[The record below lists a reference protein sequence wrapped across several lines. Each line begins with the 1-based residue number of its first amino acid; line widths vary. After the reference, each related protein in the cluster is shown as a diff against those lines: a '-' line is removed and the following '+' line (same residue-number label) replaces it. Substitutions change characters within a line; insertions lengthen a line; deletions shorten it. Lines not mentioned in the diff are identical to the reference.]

1 MTQTFAE
8 ILILVVSTLFAGLIF
23 FVTFVLT
30 PVLNDLDE
38 ATFGHFVT
46 LFYRHATTNVYEIV
60 ASSIT
65 IVAGIPYL
73 FFYHFNHWWFIA
85 GLLVFLASSCV
96 GKILKLP
103 MYKRVAELDAQGGTD
118 KAALAFER
126 RRWNTGN
133 LLYSLFCVAFVA
145 LMVVQLGIG
154 K

>member
-38 ATFGHFVT
+38 ATFGRFVT
-46 LFYRHATTNVYEIV
+46 LFYRHATTSIYEIV
-60 ASSIT
+60 ASSMT
-65 IVAGIPYL
+65 IVAAIPYL
-73 FFYHFNHWWFIA
+73 FFYHFTHWWFIA
-85 GLLVFLASSCV
+85 GLLFFLAGSSV
-96 GKILKLP
+96 GKFLKLP

-126 RRWNTGN
+126 RRWHTGN

-145 LMVVQLGIG
+145 LMVIQLGIG